1 MRKEYPTAKFKRTV
15 DGTDLGVITGGDGHT
30 DAGTLRNE
38 SGGVAH
44 VLAITEGDLSRGQ
57 TLGSL
62 NGLGNLVNGDGLS
75 RESSL
80 LTGQVLGLEQTKIAG
95 DLVTKA
101 KDDDVTGNDV
111 DTGDHHLL
119 AVTEDAGIR
128 GKHRLE
134 GLGGLLGVTLLVDT
148 DVGVDGNDG
157 EDDTEL
163 DPVGNLVLGTV
174 LDDGTDHR
182 HEGDDDEDGNE
193 DVGHLIPD
201 ALKKSLLLLLGHLV
215 GTVLVE
221 AGLGIGRGQTGR
233 LMVGTQA
240 ELLDDG
246 GLVHAM
252 PGGGLG
258 DLGLGGVLVRHVFF
272 WKFS

>member
-1 MRKEYPTAKFKRTV
+1 MHNKPKLTV
-15 DGTDLGVITGGDGHT
+15 DGTNLGVITGGDGHT
-30 DAGTLRNE
+30 DAGTLSDE
-38 SGGVAH
+38 GGGVAH
-44 VLAITEGDLSRGQ
+44 VLAITEGNLSGSQ
-57 TLGSL
+57 ALGNL

-75 RESSL
+75 GEGSL
-80 LTGQVLGLEQTKIAG
+80 LTGQVLGLEETKIAG

-101 KDDDVTGNDV
+101 KNDNVAGNDV

-128 GKHRLE
+128 REHRLE
-134 GLGGLLGVTLLVDT
+134 GLGGLLGVALLVDT

-157 EDDTEL
+157 KDDAEL

-174 LDDGTDHR
+174 LNDGTDHR
-182 HEGDDDEDGNE
+182 HEGDDDQNGNE
-193 DVGHLIPD
+193 DVGDLIPN
-201 ALKKSLLLLLGHLV
+201 ALEKSLLLFLGHLV
-215 GTVLVE
+215 GTVLVK
-221 AGLGIGRGQTGR
+221 AGLGIGSGQTAG

-258 DLGLGGVLVRHVFF
+258 DLGLGGVLIRHICVAFRDC
-272 WKFS
+272 